1 MTTIDIASI
10 DQTQDI
16 IGYLT
21 KNGVFSKHLEQAS
34 LQDFLFKEFTLDEL
48 GLPPANELLTAT
60 LAIRDK
66 VGLRGWITNGVES
79 TNYKGFSLTYN
90 PDFHD
95 RDTSIYHQTWGS
107 KFLKQGF
114 GRINGIGDFSSIRN
128 TYYDTYAF
136 RKIPDVVN
144 EHLGNLFSH
153 FYCPLLRSRAAFFT
167 PTLVPR
173 LLDGWHVDEPPTH
186 MFRMNIPLQ
195 TSEEHVLEINSS
207 DEHGNTL
214 MMKKHLEVGKVYV
227 WNTRIP
233 HRVTITK
240 PCTTERIHLVLGF
253 GTWINYNNATDTFS
267 KSKLYGLTLK
277 TIIEEKMFLK
287 GNIFK

>member
-1 MTTIDIASI
+1 MTTFNIANI

-21 KNGVFSKHLEQAS
+21 KNGLFSKHLEQAS
-34 LQDFLFKEFTLDEL
+34 LQDFVFKEFTLDEL
-48 GLPPANELLTAT
+48 GLPTANNLLSAT

-66 VGLRGWITNGVES
+66 VGLQGWITDGVES

-95 RDTSIYHQTWGS
+95 STTSVYHQTWGS

-114 GRINGIGDFSSIRN
+114 GRVNGIGDFSSVRN

-136 RKIPDVVN
+136 RKIPEVVE

-153 FYCPLLRSRAAFFT
+153 FCCPLLRSRAAFFT

-195 TSEEHVLEINSS
+195 TSEEHVLEINGS
-207 DEHGNTL
+207 DEYGNEIIMT
-214 MMKKHLEVGKVYV
+214 KHLEVGKAYI

-233 HRVTITK
+233 HRVTIK
-240 PCTTERIHLVLGF
+240 KQCPTERIHLVLGF
-253 GTWINYNNATDTFS
+253 GTWVEYNRDNDTFS
-267 KSKLYGLTLK
+267 NSTLHGLPLK
-277 TIIEEKMFLK
+277 TIVEEKMFLK
-287 GNIFK
+287 RKYI